1 MAKVKTTL
9 RGFAKRINKIGIDIE
24 KNADTLVRKV
34 AITVTSSVVLAT
46 PVDTG
51 RARANWRTA
60 LGAAERGVRDP
71 FATGKKGSTGA
82 QNISGVIAET
92 QRVVAGYQGNGE
104 VFISNNLPYI
114 GPLNTGTSDQAPAGF
129 VEIAVNNGVRAVRQ
143 AKVIK

>member
-9 RGFAKRINKIGIDIE
+9 RGFAKRIDKIGIDIE

-34 AITVTSSVVLAT
+34 AITVASSVVLAT

-60 LGAAERGVRDP
+60 LGAPERGVREP
-71 FATGKKGSTGA
+71 FVLGKEGSSGA
-82 QNISGVIAET
+82 QNIAGVISET

-114 GPLNTGTSDQAPAGF
+114 ERLNTGWSAQAPAGF
-129 VEIAVNNGVRAVRQ
+129 VEIAVNNGVRAIRQ
-143 AKVIK
+143 AKVTK